1 MLFTTSVIINC
12 ISNKGLACLS
22 RYLIQDPIYL
32 LSTFEQKQYF
42 EITIYFCS
50 QSSHNGPA
58 GNYRPLKTI
67 MDVLGVPIEAS
78 ILIADLLE
86 RNRAAIISLHALL
99 ISAFGTNEP
108 NIIGSR

>member
-1 MLFTTSVIINC
+1 
-12 ISNKGLACLS
+12 
-22 RYLIQDPIYL
+22 
-32 LSTFEQKQYF
+32 
-42 EITIYFCS
+42 
-50 QSSHNGPA
+50 
-58 GNYRPLKTI
+58 